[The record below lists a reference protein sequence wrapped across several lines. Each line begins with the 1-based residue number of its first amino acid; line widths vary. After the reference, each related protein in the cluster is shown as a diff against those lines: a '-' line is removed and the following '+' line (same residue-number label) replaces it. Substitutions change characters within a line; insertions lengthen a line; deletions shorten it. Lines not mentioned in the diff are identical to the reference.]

1 MTAARA
7 RIAASGTTSNAVDI
21 GKGSYLTLGIETPAA
36 LTTST
41 AITFSVARSLTGIFV
56 PLYDTDGNGNSNEVS
71 IPVVVNAARGISV
84 PAQLFAGWAALKIVV
99 ADAQAA
105 DRDFYV
111 TMRG

>member
-7 RIAASGTTSNAVDI
+7 RIAATGTTSEAVDL
-21 GKGSYLTLGIETPAA
+21 GHGPYLALGIETPAA

-41 AITFSVARSLTGIFV
+41 AITFTVSRRLNGTYV
-56 PLYDTDGNGNSNEVS
+56 PLYDTDGNGNTNQVS
-71 IPVVVNAARGISV
+71 IPVVVNAARAIAI
-84 PAQLFAGWAALKIVV
+84 PAHLFAGWAALKIVV

-111 TMRG
+111 TTRG